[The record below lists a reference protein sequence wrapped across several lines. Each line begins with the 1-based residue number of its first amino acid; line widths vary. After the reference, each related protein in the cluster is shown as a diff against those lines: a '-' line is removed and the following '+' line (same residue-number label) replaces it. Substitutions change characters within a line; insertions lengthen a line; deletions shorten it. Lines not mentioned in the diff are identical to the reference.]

1 MNTSFLEKIGAN
13 DSLLEWGPK
22 RPPRRQKS
30 PLDAGTWKVA
40 TENGRVSVVTS
51 TTNVACRDS
60 RHSLA
65 VASETRTTKSRT
77 RSWVLA
83 AQSAIARPGT
93 GNAVC
98 PPQLGDM
105 ESRPISGLL
114 RFAAVGSFGPVRSF
128 WRSTI

>member
-22 RPPRRQKS
+22 RPPRRQKA
-30 PLDAGTWKVA
+30 PLDSGTWKVA

-65 VASETRTTKSRT
+65 VASETSTTKSRT
-77 RSWVLA
+77 RALGLA
-83 AQSAIARPGT
+83 AQSAIVTPSTGT
-93 GNAVC
+93 AVW
-98 PPQLGDM
+98 PPQLGDV
-105 ESRPISGLL
+105 SS
-114 RFAAVGSFGPVRSF
+114 
-128 WRSTI
+128 